1 MRRDEELCVHGGGLT
16 GKEGVLY
23 TDDAQE
29 RGGVGA
35 EEDREERR
43 RAD

>member
-1 MRRDEELCVHGGGLT
+1 MKRDEELCVHGGGLT
-16 GKEGVLY
+16 GKEGSFTLMMLRSV
-23 TDDAQE
+23 
-29 RGGVGA
+29 GGA